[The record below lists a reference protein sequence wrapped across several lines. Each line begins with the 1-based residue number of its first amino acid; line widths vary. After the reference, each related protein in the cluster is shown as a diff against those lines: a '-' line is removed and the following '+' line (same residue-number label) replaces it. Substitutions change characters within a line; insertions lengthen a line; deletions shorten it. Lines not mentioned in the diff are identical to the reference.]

1 MKRPS
6 LVKLM
11 KVVMFDMVRLR
22 TSASRELAEF
32 NGGVAMV
39 SCCEFSVTL
48 LNSASRTAGA
58 ACKALDH
65 VAAASAAS
73 GSVVV
78 SWEDSGIS
86 GRMSDT

>member
-1 MKRPS
+1 MGSGVKRPS

-22 TSASRELAEF
+22 ALASRELAEF

-39 SCCEFSVTL
+39 SCCKFSVTL
-48 LNSASRTAGA
+48 PNSASWTAGA
-58 ACKALDH
+58 ARRALDH

-73 GSVVV
+73 GSVIV
-78 SWEDSGIS
+78 SWMDF
-86 GRMSDT
+86 RY